1 MGKKIVIT
9 EGQLKRLVQY
19 QTKTKLNEGITFG
32 DEDKMRD
39 ELNLD
44 VEDGKFVDEKPYNP
58 IDDAHSEHET
68 AMDRMYNSDEW
79 VKAQQDA
86 MEDGDVYEQGN
97 MFLGI
102 GDEGF
107 YDENDKKYSGDFD
120 FEYDEEEYDDYDT
133 FMSKHGSNQK
143 WFPPDE
149 NMERGFLGGRNL
161 FNSYKDKHKK
171 PFILRKRRMN
181 DDSISLNE
189 GQLKLKESFKKFVTP
204 SIINRQSSDIVRK
217 RKK

>member
-68 AMDRMYNSDEW
+68 AWDRMYNSDEW

-86 MEDGDVYEQGN
+86 MEE
-97 MFLGI
+97 
-102 GDEGF
+102 
-107 YDENDKKYSGDFD
+107 
-120 FEYDEEEYDDYDT
+120 
-133 FMSKHGSNQK
+133 
-143 WFPPDE
+143 
-149 NMERGFLGGRNL
+149 
-161 FNSYKDKHKK
+161 
-171 PFILRKRRMN
+171 
-181 DDSISLNE
+181 DSISLNE

-217 RKK
+217 RKR

>member
-44 VEDGKFVDEKPYNP
+44 VEDGKFVDENPNNP

-68 AMDRMYNSDEW
+68 SMDRMYNSDEW
-79 VKAQQDA
+79 VKSQQDA
-86 MEDGDVYEQGN
+86 MEE
-97 MFLGI
+97 
-102 GDEGF
+102 
-107 YDENDKKYSGDFD
+107 
-120 FEYDEEEYDDYDT
+120 
-133 FMSKHGSNQK
+133 
-143 WFPPDE
+143 
-149 NMERGFLGGRNL
+149 
-161 FNSYKDKHKK
+161 
-171 PFILRKRRMN
+171 
-181 DDSISLNE
+181 DSISLNE